1 MGNWGVEICCYVER
15 IFRKGPCSVGRQ
27 SATGALRDGTR
38 SMAYLPHCG
47 QIPKGTMEKSIERSL
62 APSMEQDIDDHYP
75 VLGIS
80 WDWMRDSRNEW

>member
-15 IFRKGPCSVGRQ
+15 ISGKGH
-27 SATGALRDGTR
+27 ALRDGAR
-38 SMAYLPHCG
+38 SMAHLPHCG